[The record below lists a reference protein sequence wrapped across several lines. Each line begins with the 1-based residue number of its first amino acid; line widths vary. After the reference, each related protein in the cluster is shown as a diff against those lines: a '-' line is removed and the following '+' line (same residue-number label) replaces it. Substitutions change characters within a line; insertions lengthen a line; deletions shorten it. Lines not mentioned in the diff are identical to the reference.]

1 MLLTPCSTD
10 CRECQPKRLRRRS
23 MSREPDRYLLPF
35 QTARS
40 LNPPDRVTLD
50 RSVANTRSCVG
61 VKSLMSVPG
70 SVKPDGFILWC
81 IFLLLLS
88 MSYEIIGRRTRETFF
103 QNCARVSR
111 RPTPISCTQTKHRFC
126 TACPQITHLER
137 GSLGP
142 SDARPMALFEPPRGI
157 DIEAR

>member
-81 IFLLLLS
+81 IFLLLFS
-88 MSYEIIGRRTRETFF
+88 KSYEIIGRRTHKIFSRI
-103 QNCARVSR
+103 APGVSLG
-111 RPTPISCTQTKHRFC
+111 PTPTSCTQTRHRFC
-126 TACPQITHLER
+126 TACPQASGVEAAGIVPQRHAPRPVLRR
-137 GSLGP
+137 GW
-142 SDARPMALFEPPRGI
+142 PP
-157 DIEAR
+157 